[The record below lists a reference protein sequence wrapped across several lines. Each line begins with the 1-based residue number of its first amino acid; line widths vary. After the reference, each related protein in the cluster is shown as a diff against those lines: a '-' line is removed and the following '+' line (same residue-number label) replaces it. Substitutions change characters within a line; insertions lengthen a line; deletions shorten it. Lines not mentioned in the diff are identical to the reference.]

1 MWNRG
6 LLIDLRAGFYPVL
19 PEYYMKLLNEYFSKS
34 TILYC
39 ITSILLAVLLIGIT
53 CYTQEEIHR
62 QGLDLYEFSFCFLEE
77 EQIIPE
83 FMYEDKEGV
92 TLLCYERHNP
102 MDYTLLSGAEERVVL
117 EENYETI
124 NRGKKRFNNV
134 IFRAVS
140 NRKKALE
147 NAVSDWANALEK
159 EGNELKEC
167 EDRRITAGGL
177 LGSDKFIYLLYGIAW
192 IVLLAFQMGNLMMYV
207 KGRRKTVEIYML
219 LGIPRYTLK
228 MKKNII
234 ILYIFFTVIGLVFL
248 KGYCPIV
255 FAFLI
260 FLFYLIIIL
269 FGCIQIKLTCNINN
283 KNK

>member
-1 MWNRG
+1 MNSH
-6 LLIDLRAGFYPVL
+6 YQ
-19 PEYYMKLLNEYFSKS
+19 K
-34 TILYC
+34 
-39 ITSILLAVLLIGIT
+39 
-53 CYTQEEIHR
+53 
-62 QGLDLYEFSFCFLEE
+62 
-77 EQIIPE
+77 
-83 FMYEDKEGV
+83 
-92 TLLCYERHNP
+92 
-102 MDYTLLSGAEERVVL
+102 
-117 EENYETI
+117 
-124 NRGKKRFNNV
+124 
-134 IFRAVS
+134 
-140 NRKKALE
+140 
-147 NAVSDWANALEK
+147 
-159 EGNELKEC
+159 
-167 EDRRITAGGL
+167 
-177 LGSDKFIYLLYGIAW
+177 SDKFIYLLYGIAW

-219 LGIPRYTLK
+219 LGIPGYTLK